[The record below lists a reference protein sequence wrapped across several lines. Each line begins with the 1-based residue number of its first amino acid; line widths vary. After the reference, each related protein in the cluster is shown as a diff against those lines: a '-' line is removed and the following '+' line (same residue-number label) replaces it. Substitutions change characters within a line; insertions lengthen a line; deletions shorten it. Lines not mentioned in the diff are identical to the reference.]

1 MLIIGPSLFILIY
14 SLDPGNILFKVIAV
28 TIWMVSWWV
37 SEAVPIPITALL
49 PLLLFPLLGIFD
61 IKQST
66 APYASPIVFLFMG
79 GFMIAIAMEKHNLH
93 KRIALSIIKL
103 TGTNPR
109 GVILGF
115 MLATALLSMWISN
128 TATTVMM
135 LPVAISIIKLFEK
148 EIRFNESIAQNDRFS
163 LKLLLSIAY
172 AANIGGIATIIGTPP
187 NLVLVNY
194 MQELH
199 NIELDFN
206 AWLLAGLPIS
216 LALLFVVFYILT
228 RSLPSGQ
235 LASKDT
241 KGAKE
246 IIQKYLDEI
255 GSIKQAE
262 KYILAIFL
270 VTVSAWIFKHPINDL
285 LGIKL
290 NDTIISMM
298 GGLLMFI
305 VPFRIKKTEFIL
317 NWEDTK
323 RLPWGIIILFG
334 GGLCLA
340 KGMESSGII
349 QQIGNNIVEYSG
361 SNPWALVFIFTGVA
375 LIMTEFISNVALVT
389 IFLPVVMEVAGL
401 LNISIIYLALPAT
414 LAASCAFMMPISTPP
429 NAVVFASGE
438 IRIIDMIRKGFILNI
453 ISVVVIVILCH
464 FLSEY
469 IL

>member
-1 MLIIGPSLFILIY
+1 
-14 SLDPGNILFKVIAV
+14 
-28 TIWMVSWWV
+28 
-37 SEAVPIPITALL
+37 
-49 PLLLFPLLGIFD
+49 
-61 IKQST
+61 
-66 APYASPIVFLFMG
+66 
-79 GFMIAIAMEKHNLH
+79 
-93 KRIALSIIKL
+93 
-103 TGTNPR
+103 
-109 GVILGF
+109 
-115 MLATALLSMWISN
+115 MWISN

-148 EIRFNESIAQNDRFS
+148 EIRFNESIGQNDRFS

-206 AWLLAGLPIS
+206 TWLLAGLPIS

-235 LASKDT
+235 SASKDT

-246 IIQKYLDEI
+246 IVQKYLDEI
-255 GSIKQAE
+255 GGISQAE

-349 QQIGNNIVEYSG
+349 QTIGNNIVEYSG
-361 SNPWALVFIFTGVA
+361 SNPWALVFLFYRGC
-375 LIMTEFISNVALVT
+375 
-389 IFLPVVMEVAGL
+389 PH
-401 LNISIIYLALPAT
+401 YD
-414 LAASCAFMMPISTPP
+414 
-429 NAVVFASGE
+429 
-438 IRIIDMIRKGFILNI
+438 RI
-453 ISVVVIVILCH
+453 H
-464 FLSEY
+464 Q
-469 IL
+469 